1 MKGRLFI
8 TELGVLILDKSME
21 IKVVKRYPDGEEIQ
35 RFQQM
40 KSGEIDDWLRRIILR
55 AKDRDFDEF
64 LIHEESLRNSLDKNG
79 FNVKRLSDGEINR
92 MQNRK
97 LRLIVDTG
105 WAKNE
110 NEAKKLVRVFALEM
124 SKVKLRELSS
134 KPDLQVMQSVQS
146 LDEIDKII
154 NILEARVKEWYG
166 LHFPELERILDNPE
180 TYVKFVNNFQR
191 RENINMKKLED
202 HGISSEKIKQI
213 LSAADR
219 SKGTELRDEDLQQ
232 ILILSKE
239 AALLLLVRDS
249 LAKHVEKTMNQFAP
263 NITSIAGATIGARLI
278 VKSRGLEKMARLPAS
293 TIQVL
298 GAEKALFRSIR
309 TGARPPKHGI
319 LFQHQVVHIA
329 PKWQRGKIARSLAAR
344 IAIASRVDAYRG
356 TREEG
361 IKTRFDQRLE
371 EIRNNYGEPPKTEN
385 FEFKKMD
392 NKSEKKGKRTDNV
405 NKSKARRQR

>member
-8 TELGVLILDKSME
+8 TELGVLILDKPLKTK
-21 IKVVKRYPDGEEIQ
+21 IVKRYPVGEENQ
-35 RFQQM
+35 RFRQM
-40 KSGEIDDWLRRIILR
+40 ESGEIDDWLRSIILE
-55 AKDRDFDEF
+55 AKDRGFKEF
-64 LIHEESLRNSLDKNG
+64 LIHEEPLRRSLDENG
-79 FNVKRLSDGEINR
+79 FNVRSLSDGEINR

-97 LRLIVDTG
+97 LSLIVDAG
-105 WAKNE
+105 WSKNE
-110 NEAKKLVRVFALEM
+110 NEAKELVRVFALEM
-124 SKVKLRELSS
+124 SKVKLRELAS

-146 LDEIDKII
+146 LDEIDKIV

-166 LHFPELERILDNPE
+166 LHFPELERILDSPE
-180 TYVKFVNNFQR
+180 TYVKFVNNFER
-191 RENINMKKLED
+191 RENITMKELEE
-202 HGISSEKIKQI
+202 HGVGSEKIKQI

-219 SKGTELRDEDLQQ
+219 SKGTYLRDEDLQK
-232 ILILSKE
+232 ISILSKE
-239 AALLLLVRDS
+239 AAQLSLIRDS

-263 NITSIAGATIGARLI
+263 NIASVAGATIGARLI

-319 LFQHQVVHIA
+319 LFQHQAVHVA
-329 PKWQRGKIARSLAAR
+329 PKWQRGKIARSLAAK

-361 IKTRFDQRLE
+361 LKAKFDQRLE
-371 EIRNNYGEPPKTEN
+371 EIRDKYGEPPKTGNLES
-385 FEFKKMD
+385 KKMD
-392 NKSEKKGKRTDNV
+392 NKSEKKRKKSNKAK
-405 NKSKARRQR
+405 KSKARRQR